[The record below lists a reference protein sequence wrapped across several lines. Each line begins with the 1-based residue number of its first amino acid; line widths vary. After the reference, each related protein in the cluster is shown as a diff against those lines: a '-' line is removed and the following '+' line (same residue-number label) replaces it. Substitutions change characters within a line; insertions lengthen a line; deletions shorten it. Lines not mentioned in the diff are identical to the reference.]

1 MISCANSVNSKQS
14 DNLRGKE
21 IDFKSP
27 FFLLLGPQKIFDVK
41 KQTIIKRYEY
51 DLQISIV
58 LGTRTAY
65 LRHIST

>member
-14 DNLRGKE
+14 DILRGKE

-27 FFLLLGPQKIFDVK
+27 FFLLLGQQKIFDVEY
-41 KQTIIKRYEY
+41 QTIIKRYEY
-51 DLQISIV
+51 DLQISVV

-65 LRHIST
+65 LPHTIT